1 MSTVATSLKIPP
13 ELKARVDAAA
23 QAAGKSAHAF
33 MLEAIEHE
41 TARTERYEAFLA
53 EALEAD
59 RDMDNTRLYYA
70 AEDVFRYMAARAEGK
85 RARRPRPKAWRK

>member
-41 TARTERYEAFLA
+41 TARAERYEAFLA

-59 RDMDNTRLYYA
+59 RDMDDTGLYYA
-70 AEDVFRYMAARAEGK
+70 AEDVFRYMTARADGK